1 VAILLTGLGYIGSR
15 LATDL
20 LARGERVVAVENFFC
35 TSRRDL
41 TGLLRRPGIELVAGS
56 INSVRTWRKVQQLGP
71 FTALVHLA
79 AQPSAH
85 PAAASAGYTELTN
98 LVGARL
104 ALEAALEAGIERVVL
119 GSSFKVYGDK
129 LPSQVSERQ
138 PYGSVGDLAHLG
150 KIYVEKLAEMLGHRR
165 GLRCVAVRLGITYGL
180 GPVVKTDPRFMTV
193 PNLFCKLAVGG
204 DPLTVH
210 AVATAPAGF
219 IHLVD
224 ASRALQAGLE
234 LSLPKAY
241 LAVNA
246 VTECLTVGEVAN
258 LVCQAARDR
267 GLATTVRG
275 SITTAAA
282 PPRVD
287 SSLRELTDSPR
298 MMASSLGAVLDF
310 FLAQR

>member
-1 VAILLTGLGYIGSR
+1 MSILLTGLGYIGTQ

-41 TGLLRRPGIELVAGS
+41 TGLLRRPGLELVAGS
-56 INSVRTWRKVQQLGP
+56 INSVRTWRKAHQLGP
-71 FTALVHLA
+71 FSALVHLA

-104 ALEAALEAGIERVVL
+104 ALEAALDAGIERVVL
-119 GSSFKVYGDK
+119 GSSFKVYGEE
-129 LPSQVSERQ
+129 LPPRVSEHQ
-138 PYGSVGDLAHLG
+138 PYGLVGDLAHLS
-150 KIYVEKLAEMLGHRR
+150 KIYVEKLGEMLGQRR

-180 GPVVKTDPRFMTV
+180 GPVLKTDPRFMTV
-193 PNLFCKLAVGG
+193 PNLFCKLAAAG

-210 AVATAPAGF
+210 PRATVPAGF
-219 IHLVD
+219 IHVVD

-234 LSLPKAY
+234 LPLTEPY
-241 LAVNA
+241 VAVNA

-258 LVCQAARDR
+258 LVCQAARAR
-267 GLATTVRG
+267 GLATTVTGPRA
-275 SITTAAA
+275 TPPA
-282 PPRVD
+282 PPVVD
-287 SSLRELTDSPR
+287 SSLKELTDSPR
-298 MMASSLGAVLDF
+298 TMGSSLGAVLDF